1 MKNGYNSRT
10 KQDGQLLQVRNELTS
25 ATKLVGRVVPNAPQ
39 SPAADTPEYAYQY
52 DDIGN
57 RITST
62 DLGTNRTYTANRLN
76 QYTLISN
83 LCDSASLREEFVPQF
98 DDDGNQTL
106 IQTSTG
112 IWSVQYN
119 GENRPVLWTGGTS
132 SAATNIVMSFDRIG
146 RRVEYRET
154 AGGAQSSAT
163 ETNAYH
169 RFLYDNYLCIQ
180 RLDAANG
187 NAVDLAFVWDIT
199 EPVSTRPLI
208 VDKPGVYKVCV
219 THDGNKNVA
228 ELISDNYQ
236 VLVHYDY
243 SSFGDVAVSTNATST
258 LPVNLRTCNPFRF
271 SSEYSDDVLGLS
283 CYNYRH
289 YDSRLGRWN
298 NRDVLFNPGKDI
310 ALYCFV
316 RNSPNNL
323 TDLLGLRTCLKWE
336 KSKIAIAAH
345 GFDDENTFDGRA
357 KRSSTKWYPAS
368 TGAEMFKV
376 LESYSDRNGPCC
388 KCIEKLHIH
397 SHSSYDSV
405 IMLWNSGFVADWVE
419 YMKRNQ
425 EGSEERKKG
434 ARLLEGRDVNDLKR
448 AMATGRIVFCD
459 HCVITL
465 FGCNTGKEGGLAHRI
480 SEVTDCLIV
489 APRGSASSANKEG
502 NAVGTNGNRG
512 PEVGGFCDRGWSV
525 WEKGKHHDTK
535 KKSPVFYNH

>member
-1 MKNGYNSRT
+1 
-10 KQDGQLLQVRNELTS
+10 
-25 ATKLVGRVVPNAPQ
+25 
-39 SPAADTPEYAYQY
+39 
-52 DDIGN
+52 
-57 RITST
+57 
-62 DLGTNRTYTANRLN
+62 
-76 QYTLISN
+76 
-83 LCDSASLREEFVPQF
+83 
-98 DDDGNQTL
+98 
-106 IQTSTG
+106 
-112 IWSVQYN
+112 
-119 GENRPVLWTGGTS
+119 
-132 SAATNIVMSFDRIG
+132 
-146 RRVEYRET
+146 
-154 AGGAQSSAT
+154 
-163 ETNAYH
+163 
-169 RFLYDNYLCIQ
+169 
-180 RLDAANG
+180 
-187 NAVDLAFVWDIT
+187 
-199 EPVSTRPLI
+199 
-208 VDKPGVYKVCV
+208 
-219 THDGNKNVA
+219 
-228 ELISDNYQ
+228 
-236 VLVHYDY
+236 
-243 SSFGDVAVSTNATST
+243 
-258 LPVNLRTCNPFRF
+258 
-271 SSEYSDDVLGLS
+271 
-283 CYNYRH
+283 
-289 YDSRLGRWN
+289 
-298 NRDVLFNPGKDI
+298 
-310 ALYCFV
+310 
-316 RNSPNNL
+316 
-323 TDLLGLRTCLKWE
+323 LKWE